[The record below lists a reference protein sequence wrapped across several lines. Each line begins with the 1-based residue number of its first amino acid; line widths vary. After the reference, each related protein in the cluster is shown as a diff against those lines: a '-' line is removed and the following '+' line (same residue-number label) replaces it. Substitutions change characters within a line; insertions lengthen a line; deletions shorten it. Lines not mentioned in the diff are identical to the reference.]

1 MLQSLS
7 PAMKQVLVVVA
18 GLAAAIGPLSL
29 GIGAVIKVLPMLSAG
44 LTALLSPVGLVVAA
58 IVALGAAFAYARI
71 EKQKMIDE
79 MAESDS
85 LEELERKLRDNL
97 ARQKA
102 VIDETTRTRLVP
114 NFGGLVAGFTI
125 QKVPD
130 ESQLAPLRREYELLT
145 AAIEKKREAE
155 KKAADAQA
163 EMDRITEQ
171 ARQQTEELMASMNAA
186 TDGTERTTGIIG
198 RLQKQIEE
206 LEKRKLLPE
215 STLEDIAAANAE
227 IARLREEL
235 QRIQNL
241 TPGQLADRPSGRCSP
256 KVWNSNCPH
265 QS

>member
-1 MLQSLS
+1 
-7 PAMKQVLVVVA
+7 
-18 GLAAAIGPLSL
+18 
-29 GIGAVIKVLPMLSAG
+29 MLSAG

-171 ARQQTEELMASMNAA
+171 ARQQIEELMASMNA
-186 TDGTERTTGIIG
+186 GVNSCPNRRSRILPRQMP
-198 RLQKQIEE
+198 RLPVCAKSCSGS
-206 LEKRKLLPE
+206 K
-215 STLEDIAAANAE
+215 TLY
-227 IARLREEL
+227 
-235 QRIQNL
+235 
-241 TPGQLADRPSGRCSP
+241 PGSWPDRPSGCCSP